1 MIAVLQPTRSRT
13 ATSCVALALALAL
26 CSVGGD
32 SEAAAPR
39 PHIIFNMIDGA
50 SHFHR
55 CAMSV

>member
-13 ATSCVALALALAL
+13 ATVALALALAL

>member
-1 MIAVLQPTRSRT
+1 MIAVLQPTRART
-13 ATSCVALALALAL
+13 ATCVALALAL
-26 CSVGGD
+26 CSVGGE